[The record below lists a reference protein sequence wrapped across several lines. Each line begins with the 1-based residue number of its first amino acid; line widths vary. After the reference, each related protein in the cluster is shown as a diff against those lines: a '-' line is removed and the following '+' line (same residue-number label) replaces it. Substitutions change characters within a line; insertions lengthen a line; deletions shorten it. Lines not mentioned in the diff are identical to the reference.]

1 MGWHRR
7 ALHVNLTSRECRVE
21 EIPEH
26 WLQQYLGVRGLA
38 TRYMTELMDPA
49 TDPMSPDNVMIFA
62 TGPLTGTSAST
73 GGRFGVVTKG
83 PLTNAIACSNSGG
96 KFGAELKLAGYDL
109 VILRG
114 RADTPV
120 YLHIHDDTL
129 SIRAACGLWGSPP
142 GRLRTCLSACTRS
155 YP

>member
-26 WLQQYLGVRGLA
+26 WLRQYLGLRGLA
-38 TRYMTELMDPA
+38 TRYMMELMDPA
-49 TDPMSPDNVMIFA
+49 TDPMSPDNSLIFA

-73 GGRFGVVTKG
+73 GGRVGVVTKG

-96 KFGAELKLAGYDL
+96 KFGAEL
-109 VILRG
+109 
-114 RADTPV
+114 
-120 YLHIHDDTL
+120 
-129 SIRAACGLWGSPP
+129 S
-142 GRLRTCLSACTRS
+142 
-155 YP
+155 